1 MKILGK
7 DKKTCLDFILC
18 LRKRNPNAGKGGR
31 SFTIQENT
39 PGNYE
44 NALDKVD
51 LEKRKN
57 PEGGED
63 LESRGGMRDKPTM
76 DNLQNEGESNSETPE
91 K

>member
-18 LRKRNPNAGKGGR
+18 LRKRNPKAPLGNK
-31 SFTIQENT
+31 SFTIQGDT

-44 NALDKVD
+44 NKLEEADE
-51 LEKRKN
+51 EKRGS
-57 PEGGED
+57 PGIGED
-63 LESRGGMRDKPTM
+63 LESRGGTRDKPTM
-76 DNLQNEGESNSETPE
+76 DNIQNENESQYETPE